1 MRSSQKKGT
10 GWENGMEHTGKWKYW
25 RKNERKNMQVKEE
38 GHLVTRGDQRP
49 FIIATSA
56 SRSFDQTAVDGH
68 SEIEWEKERARICL
82 QKEKSKDGKK

>member
-1 MRSSQKKGT
+1 
-10 GWENGMEHTGKWKYW
+10 
-25 RKNERKNMQVKEE
+25 MQVKEE

-68 SEIEWEKERARICL
+68 SETNERRKGREFVCKKKNRKMEK
-82 QKEKSKDGKK
+82 K

>member
-1 MRSSQKKGT
+1 
-10 GWENGMEHTGKWKYW
+10 
-25 RKNERKNMQVKEE
+25 MQVKEE

-68 SEIEWEKERARICL
+68 SEIE
-82 QKEKSKDGKK
+82 